1 MPSRKYLALKAQSLL
16 GQEGRKDGQKA
27 GHAQGATSARGR
39 CHFACNAKTVGSF
52 VLTETHMPLLVD
64 GQLTG
69 AIQIGIME
77 GRDLGMDKGRELG
90 HELGFYAGCA
100 ECWFVA
106 IV

>member
-1 MPSRKYLALKAQSLL
+1 M
-16 GQEGRKDGQKA
+16 
-27 GHAQGATSARGR
+27 
-39 CHFACNAKTVGSF
+39 
-52 VLTETHMPLLVD
+52 TETHMPLLVD